1 MSTLTGEQESKLIES
16 ENDVYSFFQQFAK
29 PTSERRIGIEC
40 EFFGVE
46 GETGKALPYL
56 GPRGIEAILCRMAA
70 VFHYEPI
77 LEAGHVIALRRGET
91 WITLEPGGQVELS
104 GAPVR
109 NVFEVERQIEFFA
122 AELREIKNY
131 FPGITWL
138 SVGIHPF
145 SRLDEMPWVP
155 KRRYQL
161 MAEYFKSRGKLAHEM
176 MKQTATN
183 QVSLDFSD
191 EATAL
196 AQFRVI
202 FGITSIVSA
211 LFAHSSFSEGKP
223 NGFLTRRLHIWNDT
237 DPDRCGLLV
246 QFIEKGKG
254 FRDYADFLLEM
265 PMIFLVRDERWIP
278 MEGISFRQFLRKG
291 KKGLRAMWADF
302 ELHLSTAFPEVRFKH
317 YLEIRGVDAQRFPL
331 IPSVAA
337 FWKGILYDEK
347 IREKAWELVS
357 HLSSKE
363 RIKLHL
369 EISKKGLSAR
379 AGSVPVCEIAQNL
392 YQLSCEGLGRQA
404 EGGEKS
410 ECVFLDRLNEEILK
424 PCRTSAET
432 LLQKWGKDFGHDPQK
447 LIRYLEI

>member
-1 MSTLTGEQESKLIES
+1 MSTLTGEQESKLIGS
-16 ENDVYSFFQQFAK
+16 ENEIYSFFQQFAK
-29 PTSERRIGIEC
+29 PTSERRIGVEC
-40 EFFGVE
+40 EFFGVD
-46 GETGKALPYL
+46 GKTGKALPYL
-56 GPRGIEAILCRMAA
+56 GPWGIEAILCRMAA
-70 VFHYEPI
+70 TFHYEPI

-104 GAPVR
+104 AAPVR
-109 NVFEVERQIEFFA
+109 NVFEVERQIESFA

-145 SRLDEMPWVP
+145 DRLDEMPWVP
-155 KRRYQL
+155 KQRYRL

-183 QVSLDFSD
+183 QVSLDFPD

-202 FGITSIVSA
+202 FGVTSIVSA
-211 LFAHSSFSEGKP
+211 VFAHSSFSEGKP
-223 NGFLTRRLHIWNDT
+223 NGFLTRRLHVWNDT

-246 QFIEKGKG
+246 QFIEKGKS

-265 PMIFLVRDERWIP
+265 PMIFLVRDERWVS

-291 KKGLRAMWADF
+291 KGGLRAMWTDF
-302 ELHLSTAFPEVRFKH
+302 ELHLSTAFPEARFKH
-317 YLEIRGVDAQRFPL
+317 YLEIRDVDAQRLPL

-347 IREKAWELVS
+347 IREKAWGLVS
-357 HLSSKE
+357 YLSPKE
-363 RIKLHL
+363 RIQLHL
-369 EISKKGLSAR
+369 EVAKKGLNVR
-379 AGSVPVCEIAQNL
+379 AGSVPLCEIAEKL

-404 EGGEKS
+404 ENGEKS
-410 ECVFLDRLNEEILK
+410 ECVFLDRLDEEVLK
-424 PCRTSAET
+424 PCRSPAET
-432 LLQKWGKDFGHDPQK
+432 LLQKWDGDFGRDPQK